1 MLRHSFTIVRHYA
14 TTPRTPFQVL
24 SLPSTA
30 STTEIKRRY
39 KELAKTLHPDNPN
52 GDRAK
57 FQELVK
63 AYELLIH
70 PQHKAAYIKTGY
82 GWGNQP
88 SSGVPPGQRPPSY
101 TNAPWAGP
109 VYTTNTTFIS
119 LLAGLV
125 VLVGSVN
132 LFYFQSSHST
142 LLSAADRHHAQ
153 TRQNLQRARTE
164 AKLFGNQRGVERV
177 LNHRMRDLRPT
188 NKED

>member
-1 MLRHSFTIVRHYA
+1 M
-14 TTPRTPFQVL
+14 
-24 SLPSTA
+24 
-30 STTEIKRRY
+30 
-39 KELAKTLHPDNPN
+39 AKTLHPDNPN
-52 GDRAK
+52 GGDREK
-57 FQELVK
+57 FQELVR
-63 AYELLIH
+63 AYELLVNPH
-70 PQHKAAYIKTGY
+70 HKAAFIKTGY
-82 GWGNQP
+82 GWGSGDT
-88 SSGVPPGQRPPSY
+88 SSPPPGQRPPSY

-125 VLVGSVN
+125 VLVGSLN

-153 TRQNLQRARTE
+153 TRHDLQRARTE

-188 NKED
+188 NREEE